1 MLSDDNICVSDAQ
14 YYEPGAQQNLWCE
27 ILEFERFGITCLY
40 TACYAVFR
48 TKRREIRLANE
59 PFYAAIEPLLHYNT
73 AAVVIQ

>member
-14 YYEPGAQQNLWCE
+14 YYEPGAQQNLRCE
-27 ILEFERFGITCLY
+27 ILEFRTVCDN
-40 TACYAVFR
+40 VFIYSVLCGFL

-73 AAVVIQ
+73 AAVVFQ